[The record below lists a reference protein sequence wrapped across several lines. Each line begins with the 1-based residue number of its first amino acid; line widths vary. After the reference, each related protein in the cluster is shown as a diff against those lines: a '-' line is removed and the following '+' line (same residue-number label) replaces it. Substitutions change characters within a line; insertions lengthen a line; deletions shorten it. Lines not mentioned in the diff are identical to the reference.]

1 MSALLLKG
9 VIFCGL
15 DFQLRQVD
23 PAALGPRLQAGFG
36 QLHALGRGQQ
46 APGELGKL
54 ADHMP
59 QEQLPL
65 GPEPVRVVLR
75 VGDLFPTLKEVDRL
89 RRVGVPN
96 WLGRIHPALRPALR
110 QAGHCAAMR
119 AIHVEGDEVVAAD
132 PGGPGGVDLRDDPAL
147 QLERRVGR
155 VVGVGLVGVALLVVA
170 HRDVCGAEAGHGLR
184 FAEEVVEQVAPVA
197 EDIEDNAAA
206 VGFLVVPGRAL
217 GRLQVTFEHPIAE
230 FAAHR
235 EQLAE
240 EAAVDGHLELPEA
253 GQEQLVLHGAVSHTG
268 LLGETRQVQRIL
280 KVIGGR
286 LLAVDRHWRH
296 ADGPLRPT
304 AVRAVEGQPGDQALL
319 PVAAPDIQPPSVQP
333 QQLAAPIDAL
343 ASLPDQPLRSDE
355 YAVRRD

>member
-1 MSALLLKG
+1 MITNFSVTRNERVAAQG
-9 VIFCGL
+9 CDFCGL

-170 HRDVCGAEAGHGLR
+170 HRDVRGAEAGHGLR

-197 EDIEDNAAA
+197 EHIEDNAAA

-268 LLGETRQVQRIL
+268 LLGETRQVQRIR

-286 LLAVDRHWRH
+286 LLAID
-296 ADGPLRPT
+296 
-304 AVRAVEGQPGDQALL
+304 
-319 PVAAPDIQPPSVQP
+319 S
-333 QQLAAPIDAL
+333 LA
-343 ASLPDQPLRSDE
+343 
-355 YAVRRD
+355 RRDGLAQQ